1 MAGRFCTR
9 CGAGCGATA
18 RFCAA
23 CGQSLPAAA
32 GVPPAPPPADW
43 GEVKA
48 ATILFADIAD
58 STRQIAELSPEQ
70 AMQQLQPAI
79 ERMVRI
85 VEQHR
90 GTVLRTLGDG
100 IMALFGVPLALE
112 QQAEQACLAAARMQQ
127 SFDAAPGGAGL
138 ALRIGLHTGKVA
150 SDPTEAGDRRGG
162 GAHGVAIHLASRV
175 AAHAE
180 PGQVLLTEETRHLL
194 RPGLLAA
201 RPVGS
206 WHLKGILQPV
216 PLYALRL
223 DVGSVSVPDPAERAG
238 RFVGRDDELAQLVH
252 ALGRTRAGQ
261 GQVVC
266 VSGAAGS
273 GKTRLCAEFAR
284 RCQAQG
290 AQLVWVQA
298 HPLSHALPLRPAR
311 ELLGA
316 LCLGVTPALAPAE
329 ARRRIAAALARV
341 GHPGAADAALLY
353 ELMDVSDADAAP
365 PERPLAGRDSRQ
377 LRLLALVA
385 DLVRAD
391 ADTLRLVVVEDLHWL
406 DLASWPILNA
416 VAEALASTHTLLL
429 ANHRRELAPPWPR
442 LGHAAVLP
450 LGALAPQAL
459 RAIVAERLAA
469 PPSPGVPAPS
479 PAGDPA
485 AWVDRVVERSQGNP
499 FFAQELVRHLRRT
512 GAEPARWAAELPDS
526 IDALIA
532 ARIDALPETD
542 KRVLQTAAV
551 IGKQVNAAV
560 LARVLRLPPSRLAPA
575 LRRLQAAELL
585 MPAEGSHGTPALSFV
600 HPLIQEV
607 AYGAQLRTRLTGV
620 HARVADVLEQRYA
633 HGPRAD
639 ELAAL
644 MAHHREQ
651 AGQPLPAA
659 RHAARA
665 AQWLRSGDAGVV
677 IAAWRKVMLLLEQAP
692 EGEEAQA
699 LSALAAGRILF
710 LGWRVGITEQEVT
723 QLIERALGQARDT
736 DPRLPQLLRFAHA
749 RMLQASGG
757 SADDYLRA
765 IQAVLAMPDPPGDPG
780 RRATLHVVLS
790 QAYSWAGL
798 LREALAASDVALAG
812 MAQVSA
818 FDHDFI
824 GFSVEQWAVGLRMR
838 VLCRMGRLAEAKA
851 CRDRLARLSRDEPDV
866 VMKGIAFSLTLELD
880 CLQGR
885 TRQAWAMVRPLD
897 RVARQQNDYLRITD
911 AYFLSLLELSSH
923 HYAVACS
930 QIQDGLA
937 YLRERQVAVDFEVEL
952 LALSSEALAARGAW
966 DAAVREA
973 HATLGLA
980 RQRGNRVAECR
991 AALVLARADERQ
1003 GMASERAGAAPQ
1015 RDWLATAG
1023 ELLDL
1028 TGAELWRP
1036 LWRALRA
1043 RARATA
1049 LPA

>member
-1 MAGRFCTR
+1 MGGRSCPR
-9 CGAGCGATA
+9 CQAACGAAD
-18 RFCAA
+18 RFCAR
-23 CGQSLPAAA
+23 CGLPLAPVTAAA
-32 GVPPAPPPADW
+32 DQAPPADW

-100 IMALFGVPLALE
+100 VMALFGVPLALE
-112 QQAEQACLAAARMQQ
+112 QHAERACLAAARMQQ
-127 SFDAAPGGAGL
+127 TFNAAQGGGGL
-138 ALRIGLHTGKVA
+138 TLRIGLHTGKVA

-175 AAHAE
+175 AAQAE
-180 PGQVLLTEETRHLL
+180 PGQVLLTEDTRHLL

-201 RPVGS
+201 RPVGA
-206 WHLKGILQPV
+206 WHLKGIVHPV
-216 PLYALRL
+216 ALYALRQDIGNAAL
-223 DVGSVSVPDPAERAG
+223 SDPAARAG
-238 RFVGRDDELAQLVH
+238 CFVGRDDELAQLVH

-261 GQVVC
+261 GQIVC
-266 VSGAAGS
+266 VSGAAGG

-284 RCQAQG
+284 RCQDQG

-329 ARRRIAAALARV
+329 ARRRIDAALARA
-341 GHPGAADAALLY
+341 GHPGAADAALVH
-353 ELMDVSDADAAP
+353 ELMDVVDDAAPP

-377 LRLLALVA
+377 LRLLALVV

-391 ADTLRLVVVEDLHWL
+391 ADALRLVVVEDLHWL

-429 ANHRRELAPPWPR
+429 ANHRQQLAPPWPR

-450 LGALAPQAL
+450 LGLLAPQAV
-459 RAIVAERLAA
+459 RTIVAERLAA
-469 PPSPGVPAPS
+469 WPPPDTPAG
-479 PAGDPA
+479 AIGGGDPA
-485 AWVDRVVERSQGNP
+485 DWIDRVAERSQGNP

-512 GAEPARWAAELPDS
+512 SADPARWAAELPDS

-542 KRVLQTAAV
+542 KRVLQVAAV
-551 IGKQVNAAV
+551 IGKQVNAVV
-560 LARVLRLPPSRLAPA
+560 LARVLRLPPGWLAPA

-585 MPAEGSHGTPALSFV
+585 APAQGSHGSPALAFV
-600 HPLIQEV
+600 HPLIQEA
-607 AYGAQLRTRLTGV
+607 AYGAQLRSRRTGV
-620 HARVADVLEQRYA
+620 HARVAEVMEQRYA
-633 HGPRAD
+633 HGARAG

-651 AGQPLPAA
+651 ADQPLPAA

-665 AQWLRSGDAGVV
+665 AQWLRSGDAAAV

-692 EGEEAQA
+692 DDEEAQA

-710 LGWRVGITEQEVT
+710 LGWRVGITAQEVT
-723 QLIERALGQARDT
+723 QLIDRALGQARDT

-749 RMLQASGG
+749 RMLQSSGG

-765 IQAVLAMPDPPGDPG
+765 IQAVLAMPDPPDDPG
-780 RRATLHVVLS
+780 RRATMHVVLS
-790 QAYSWAGL
+790 QAYSWAGR

-812 MAQVSA
+812 LTQVSD
-818 FDHDFI
+818 FDRDFI
-824 GFSVEQWAVGLRMR
+824 GFGVEQWAVGLRMR

-851 CRDRLARLSRDEPDV
+851 CHDRLATLTRDEPDV
-866 VMKGIAFSLTLELD
+866 VMKGIAFALTLELD
-880 CLQGR
+880 CLYGR
-885 TRQAWAMVRPLD
+885 PQRAWGAVRQLD

-930 QIQDGLA
+930 QIQDGLTA
-937 YLRERQVAVDFEVEL
+937 LRERQVAVDFEAEL
-952 LALSSEALAARGAW
+952 LALWAEALAARRAW
-966 DAAVREA
+966 PLAAQTALQCVE
-973 HATLGLA
+973 LA
-980 RQRGNRVAECR
+980 RRRANRVAECR
-991 AALVLARADERQ
+991 AALVLARAQARGVAVAPTD
-1003 GMASERAGAAPQ
+1003 GAAAP
-1015 RDWLATAG
+1015 DWLARAG
-1023 ELLDL
+1023 DLLDD

-1036 LWRALRA
+1036 MWRALRA
-1043 RARATA
+1043 RAGRV
-1049 LPA
+1049 